1 MSAARQRKKP
11 KSGGQESNAL
21 IARNRRAFHDYAFSD
36 RYEAGIALQGT
47 EIKSIRAGQVQVR
60 EGYVRLVEG
69 EAWLEGV
76 HIAPYL
82 EGSYYNHEPT
92 RPRRLLLHKSELR
105 QLEHQAGAR
114 GYTIIPLCLYYKR
127 GRVKVE
133 LGVGRGKRQYEKRQT
148 LAAREAQR
156 EMDRA
161 VRSHGRG

>member
-11 KSGGQESNAL
+11 GDQDSNAL

-36 RYEAGIALQGT
+36 RYEAGISLQGT
-47 EIKSIRAGQVQVR
+47 EIKSIRAGQVSLR
-60 EGYVRLVEG
+60 EGYVRLVDG

-76 HIAPYL
+76 HIPPYL

-105 QLEHQAGAR
+105 QLEQQTGTR
-114 GYTIIPLCLYYKR
+114 GYTIIPLRLYYKR

-161 VRSHGRG
+161 VRSHGRE

>member
-1 MSAARQRKKP
+1 MSAARKRRTQGSRNNNGP
-11 KSGGQESNAL
+11 
-21 IARNRRAFHDYAFSD
+21 ITMNRRAFHDYAFSE

-47 EIKSIRAGQVQVR
+47 EIKSIRDGQVNLR
-60 EGYVRLVEG
+60 EGYVRLVDG

-82 EGSYYNHEPT
+82 EGSYLNHEPT

-105 QLEHQAGAR
+105 QLEQQTGVR
-114 GYTIIPLCLYYKR
+114 GYTIIPLRLYYKR

-148 LAAREAQR
+148 IAAREAQR

-161 VRSHGRG
+161 LRSHGRQ